1 MKIELCPNCN
11 HPMKLVKVLDEK
23 NAVMKCKHCQLQ
35 KQFVYEENA
44 FPPSINKFNWGAFA
58 LWHFWGFGNKMSYLF
73 VVYFVLSIA
82 SASQLLVLPV
92 LIITLAI
99 SFYLGFKGNKLSWEK
114 KDWASIERFE
124 KIQHRWNVAGIV
136 VILVPLI
143 IALILVLVLMGV

>member
-23 NAVMKCKHCQLQ
+23 NAVMKCKHCQQQ

-73 VVYFVLSIA
+73 VVYVVLSIA
-82 SASQLLVLPV
+82 SYLVVPA
-92 LIITLAI
+92 LIAIAI

-136 VILVPLI
+136 VIVVPLI
-143 IALILVLVLMGV
+143 IAFILALMGV